1 MTGLIIV
8 IAIAIAVFLYFFAT
22 QRSLV
27 ALDEKRKNA
36 LAQINVQLKTRWDA
50 VTNLVEMTKKYTIYE
65 HDTLKDVIAERR
77 ITNATPEQMAGQENA
92 ISQVLSRLNAVAEQY
107 PDLKAD
113 RMFSETMSGI
123 RDYEEKVRLSRMVFN
138 DSVTKMNMMVRQ
150 WPSSIVASMLHFG
163 LQELLPEDASKS
175 EAPSVSDIFN
185 K

>member
-50 VTNLVEMTKKYTIYE
+50 VTNLVEMTKQYTIHE

-163 LQELLPEDASKS
+163 LQELLPEDSSKS

>member
-8 IAIAIAVFLYFFAT
+8 IAIALAIFLYFFAT

-50 VTNLVEMTKKYTIYE
+50 VTNLVEMTKQYTIHE

-113 RMFSETMSGI
+113 RMFS
-123 RDYEEKVRLSRMVFN
+123 
-138 DSVTKMNMMVRQ
+138 
-150 WPSSIVASMLHFG
+150 
-163 LQELLPEDASKS
+163 
-175 EAPSVSDIFN
+175 
-185 K
+185 